1 MSPGDTQNTE
11 HRVGTLSR
19 VGSVLNRNRRHLVKL
34 SLFGGAAFVL
44 GKVFGPSI
52 SLFGGNAV
60 VGLKDFK
67 NFRVVETKK
76 EISVF
81 NRGGDEIIV
90 IEKE

>member
-1 MSPGDTQNTE
+1 MNPESTQNTE
-11 HRVGTLSR
+11 RGAGALSR
-19 VGSVLNRNRRHLVKL
+19 VGSALNQDRRHLIRL
-34 SLFGGAAFVL
+34 SLFGGAAFIL

-52 SLFGGNAV
+52 PLFGGNEV

-76 EISVF
+76 EIGVF
-81 NRGGDEIIV
+81 NHSGDEIVV